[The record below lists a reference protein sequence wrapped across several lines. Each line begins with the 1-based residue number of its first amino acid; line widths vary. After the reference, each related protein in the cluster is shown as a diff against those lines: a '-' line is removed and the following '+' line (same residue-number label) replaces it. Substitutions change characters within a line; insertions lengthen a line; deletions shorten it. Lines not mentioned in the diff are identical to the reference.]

1 MLHKKDPLKCL
12 TCKSKCRFKIFHL
25 SHFMRC
31 LLLATLMQVP
41 PRALCS
47 VGTARLMGLL
57 PVCCW
62 LWANQPLLWPP
73 IPLLHTGYSI
83 CCILQLTQGTTQPR
97 PCIQVDVKQ
106 APDACFLR
114 TPNSVLIPQNQAC
127 IRMPPYQ
134 TLAIRSR
141 SESRKAS

>member
-1 MLHKKDPLKCL
+1 MLHKKDPLECL

-25 SHFMRC
+25 SHSMRC

-41 PRALCS
+41 PGALRS
-47 VGTARLMGLL
+47 VGTAWLTGLL

-62 LWANQPLLWPP
+62 LWANQPFLWPP
-73 IPLLHTGYSI
+73 IPLLHTGYSKKRSSI
-83 CCILQLTQGTTQPR
+83 CFILQLTQRKTQPG

-114 TPNSVLIPQNQAC
+114 TPNPVLIPQNQAC
-127 IRMPPYQ
+127 IKMPPNQ
-134 TLAIRSR
+134 PLTIRS
-141 SESRKAS
+141 